1 MRNYTLLLLLNLT
14 CLASFSQFNVNYDF
28 TRPLGEQGRNIS
40 TAHGINFG
48 FEHRLKKSPFLLGGE
63 LGFNYYGLKT
73 VEQEL
78 PFHNGY
84 VTKTD
89 VHYATSFTTYAI
101 NLKLQPE
108 TKKHV
113 KPYGIIRTGLLN
125 YHSNM
130 TIDDPEDPMGCKA
143 LEKKV
148 LVKDYTWMASA
159 GGGTS
164 LDWKFFNPKSG
175 SSLQL
180 DFGVLY
186 TVGGNADYLK
196 MKKTSDGVDPK
207 GKLYYAEFEHIPTGE
222 VHDHAIGRVYNTM
235 TSLLTIRAGIR
246 FMLD

>member
-1 MRNYTLLLLLNLT
+1 MRKYTLLLLLNLT
-14 CLASFSQFNVNYDF
+14 CLASFSQFSINYDF
-28 TRPLGEQGRNIS
+28 TLPLGEQGRNINS
-40 TAHGINFG
+40 AHGINFG
-48 FEHRLKKSPFLLGGE
+48 FESRLKQSPFLLGGE

-89 VHYATSFTTYAI
+89 VHYATSFTTFAI

-108 TKKHV
+108 TKKLV
-113 KPYGIIRTGLLN
+113 KPYGIVRTGLLN

-130 TIDDPEDPMGCKA
+130 TIDDPEDPLGCKA

-148 LVKDYTWMASA
+148 LVKDYPWMASA
-159 GGGTS
+159 GGGS
-164 LDWKFFNPKSG
+164 SFDWKFFNPKSG

-180 DFGVLY
+180 DFVVLY
-186 TVGGNADYLK
+186 TMGGSADYLK

-207 GKLYYAEFEHIPTGE
+207 GKLYYVDFQHIPTGE
-222 VHDHAIGRVYNTM
+222 VHDHPIGRVYNTM
-235 TSLLTIRAGIR
+235 TSMLTIRAGLR
-246 FMLD
+246 FLLD